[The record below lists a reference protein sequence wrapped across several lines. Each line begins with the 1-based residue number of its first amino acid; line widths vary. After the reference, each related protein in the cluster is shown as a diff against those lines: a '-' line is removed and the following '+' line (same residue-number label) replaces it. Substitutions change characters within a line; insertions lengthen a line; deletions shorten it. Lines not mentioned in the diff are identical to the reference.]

1 MDPRVTEDKVPAY
14 DIIETKIRHI
24 DNTVMIFRIFY
35 MLDTFNFKFQ
45 LLRKDKLCILEIP
58 KKMLLDLKNGDLL
71 ADQEITRIIESS
83 LEGSDCWNTIA
94 T

>member
-35 MLDTFNFKFQ
+35 MLDTFNYKFQ

-58 KKMLLDLKNGDLL
+58 KKLLLRLKNGDLT
-71 ADQEITRIIESS
+71 ADQEISRMLEST
-83 LEGSDCWNTIA
+83 LESPDCWNNVA